1 MTPIVGYHSVS
12 IREELWKRIQ
22 RIKGTLGYS
31 GTAAYVSEALRMKIN
46 ADEYRY
52 EAELERL
59 LKEEQRSV
67 DLSDATEKISD
78 N

>member
-1 MTPIVGYHSVS
+1 MSYTYHSVS

-31 GTAAYVSEALRMKIN
+31 CTAAYVSEALRQKIN

-59 LKEEQRSV
+59 LKDEQRRV
-67 DLSDATEKISD
+67 DLSATEREITD
-78 N
+78 H